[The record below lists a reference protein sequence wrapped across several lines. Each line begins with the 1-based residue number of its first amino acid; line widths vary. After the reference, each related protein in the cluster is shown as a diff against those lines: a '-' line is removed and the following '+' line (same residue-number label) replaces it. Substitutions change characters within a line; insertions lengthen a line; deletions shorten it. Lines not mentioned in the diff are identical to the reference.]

1 EARSHFTEGAPGF
14 CWSQGPAVEVDADDA
29 HGGNVH
35 RRSPGGPLCF
45 AQRLAALAWRPAS
58 AALDRT
64 ACRPESGG
72 RVVASSRCALRVQ
85 LGLCVAVSDGTR
97 LALACS
103 TALPAPSARLRTAAP
118 APGRPPATC
127 RASDS
132 PLCRARTPRA
142 YERLGRSTT
151 RAKPVRAG
159 RSAASLHGPQLP

>member
-1 EARSHFTEGAPGF
+1 LRLARRRGLLLRLLELLLDLLHVLRLEARSHFTEGAPGF

-29 HGGNVH
+29 HGGIVH

-64 ACRPESGG
+64 GCRPESGG

-85 LGLCVAVSDGTR
+85 VGLRVVVSDGTR
-97 LALACS
+97 LALTCS

-127 RASDS
+127 RASDKIGRAS
-132 PLCRARTPRA
+132 CR
-142 YERLGRSTT
+142 ER
-151 RAKPVRAG
+151 V
-159 RSAASLHGPQLP
+159 